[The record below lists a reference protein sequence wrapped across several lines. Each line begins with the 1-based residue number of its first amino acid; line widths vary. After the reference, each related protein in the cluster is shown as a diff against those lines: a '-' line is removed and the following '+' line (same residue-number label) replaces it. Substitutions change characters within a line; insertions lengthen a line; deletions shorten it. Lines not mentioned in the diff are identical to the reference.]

1 MPAAMIANDGVHKP
15 WAVRRLSPVAASP
28 RAGRGRAG
36 GDAGMNFKR
45 VSLALKLESDRM
57 IYLDLLR
64 VASCFTIFIYHFQSQ
79 MDLGDAAGMVRAW
92 LNSFTLSVELFF
104 FISGFVINSVY
115 AGRVRSVADYKDFVV
130 KRIARIVP
138 LHWATFAI
146 FAFFGVLNAM
156 GYLPS
161 NHPELYDPRCAV
173 PNLLLVHAFGVC
185 SGLSFNFVSWS
196 ISAEMGMYLLFPL
209 LAIIAARRYLSLVV
223 VVALIAGLTIVSQR
237 TGWAWLEASYDGG
250 VVRALPTFLL
260 GMISYHHRHLLGRI
274 PRAGAWL
281 LAFAL
286 LFLAGS
292 LLHWPKLLLL
302 PVMYAIAALGVAAS
316 EQPASRVARGTAP
329 ISQLT
334 YGLYMLHPLVQSV
347 VLTGIGATLLQLRG
361 VPMTLFVFAGI
372 ALLLPLSWL
381 SLMLIE
387 RPARRWLTR
396 LMGSRRAERPKAAPE
411 PALFT
416 PDSRW

>member
-1 MPAAMIANDGVHKP
+1 MPGKWSFP
-15 WAVRRLSPVAASP
+15 
-28 RAGRGRAG
+28 
-36 GDAGMNFKR
+36 
-45 VSLALKLESDRM
+45 ALKLESDRM

-79 MDLGDAAGMVRAW
+79 MDLGDAAGTVRAW

-115 AGRVRSVADYKDFVV
+115 AGRVSSIADYKDFMI
-130 KRIARIVP
+130 KRIARIIP
-138 LHWATFAI
+138 LYWVMFAV
-146 FAFFGVLNAM
+146 FALFGVLNAA

-161 NHPELYDPRCAV
+161 NHPELYDPKCAV

-185 SGLSFNFVSWS
+185 SNLTFNFVSWS

-223 VVALIAGLTIVSQR
+223 VVALIVGLSIVSAR
-237 TGWAWLEASYDGG
+237 TGWSWLEASYDGG

-274 PRAGAWL
+274 PRARLWL

-292 LLHWPKLLLL
+292 LLHWPKLVLL

-316 EQPASRVARGTAP
+316 EQRPSRAALRLAP

-347 VLTGIGATLLQLRG
+347 VLTGIGATFLKLRG

-372 ALLLPLSWL
+372 LLLLPLSWL

-396 LMGSRRAERPKAAPE
+396 LMGGKRTARPAPAPGPAPE